1 MVRRIAFRPLLRV
14 LNSARR
20 TRSWSELTSLAKDR
34 LLPARAKRTNDPN
47 PPPPK
52 LFQMATGYWVSQ
64 AIYVAAKLG
73 IADLLARGPQ
83 SALVLADATQ
93 ADAPS
98 LFRLLRAL
106 SSVGIVLQVGK
117 DCFALAPEG
126 KALRSDVPGS
136 LRATVITIGEIHYRA
151 CGELLHSV
159 QTGSP
164 AFNQAFGASLFD
176 FLQQNSNAA
185 GAFHRGM
192 TSLASLFAHAVLL
205 AYDFSDVTSI
215 VDVGGG
221 EGELLVKI
229 LNLYP
234 EMTGIVFDLSA
245 SLESPRREASA
256 TQQCSFI
263 AGDFFDCVPENA
275 QAYLLCG
282 VIHDWTDDLAEVI
295 LKNCRN
301 AMAKN
306 GRVLVIETIVPENG
320 SSSFSK
326 ILDLNMMVMTT
337 GRERTKSEFVS
348 LFDSAGLKVTRVV
361 PTMAPQSIIEAIP
374 K

>member
-1 MVRRIAFRPLLRV
+1 
-14 LNSARR
+14 
-20 TRSWSELTSLAKDR
+20 
-34 LLPARAKRTNDPN
+34 
-47 PPPPK
+47 
-52 LFQMATGYWVSQ
+52 MATGYWVSQ

-73 IADLLARGPQ
+73 SADLLERGPQ

-93 ADAPS
+93 SDAPS

-106 SSVGIVLQVGK
+106 SSVGILSQVGK
-117 DCFALAPEG
+117 DCFALAPGG

-192 TSLASLFAHAVLL
+192 TSLASLFAQAVLL
-205 AYDFSDVTSI
+205 AYDFSDITSI

-221 EGELLVKI
+221 EGELLLKI

-245 SLESPRREASA
+245 PLESPRIEASA
-256 TQQCSFI
+256 AEQCSYI

-282 VIHDWTDDLAEVI
+282 VIHDWSDDLAEVI

-337 GRERTKSEFVS
+337 GRERTKAEFVS
-348 LFDSAGLKVTRVV
+348 LFDAAGLKVTRVV
-361 PTMAPQSIIEAIP
+361 PTMAPQASSKPYRNKLTRQSDLQPGIKPCPEWLLL
-374 K
+374 